1 MSESHRMLFHLHIG
15 GCFIEQLTLMQ
26 KKLVNKIIG
35 VGRYG
40 KRAVH
45 MLQFS
50 DVLIYGSRLPPP
62 KLQFRVH
69 GQMTLSSINVSMH
82 RLSV

>member
-15 GCFIEQLTLMQ
+15 GCFIEQLTQLIRLLG
-26 KKLVNKIIG
+26 LVDKQ
-35 VGRYG
+35 
-40 KRAVH
+40 AVH